1 MAGKERRTMTDRT
14 FERIETLF
22 DIASFANVNVLVA
35 GCGSGGASVALQ
47 LVMSGIRNFTLID
60 NDILGPENVIRHICG
75 RRYIG
80 QKKIDAV
87 ADVLLDRNPNANIT
101 KIGADIM
108 AYPGLAAEI
117 AKADVVVLA
126 TDNEPTRYT
135 INAICVRN
143 GIPFVVGRVFTRGI
157 GGEVFA
163 FRPPTGGCLACL
175 EAFLQRTPFR
185 EGIREIDLVSE
196 EERQKVYGMEIEEIK
211 DSPGL
216 GVDIAFITSFHTR
229 FVLDALARRLP
240 ERPKYL
246 DPIDENYVVWGNR
259 PVHPF
264 KKHFQLQRIELSP
277 QERCAVCAMRSVAHA
292 V

>member
-1 MAGKERRTMTDRT
+1 MNDRT
-14 FERIETLF
+14 FERIESLF
-22 DIASFANVNVLVA
+22 DITSFANAKVLVA

-60 NDILGPENVIRHICG
+60 NDILGPENVIRHVCG

-80 QKKIDAV
+80 QKKVDAV
-87 ADVLLDRNPNANIT
+87 ADVLLDRNPKANIT
-101 KIGADIM
+101 KIDADIM
-108 AYPGLAAEI
+108 SYPGLAAEI

-135 INAICVRN
+135 INEICVRN

-163 FRPPTGGCLACL
+163 YRPPTGACLACL
-175 EAFLQRTPFR
+175 EAKLERTPFR

-196 EERQKVYGMEIEEIK
+196 EERERVYGMEIAEIK

-216 GVDIAFITSFHTR
+216 TVDITFITSFHTR
-229 FVLDALARRLP
+229 FVLDAIARRLP
-240 ERPKYL
+240 ERPKFL
-246 DPIDENYVVWGNR
+246 DPISENYLVWGNR

-264 KKHFQLQRIELSP
+264 NKHFQLQRTDFSP
-277 QERCAVCAMRSVAHA
+277 QEQCAVCATRKLAHA